1 MKHIC
6 RKINAAHQTVA
17 AVAHSLRYDSS
28 ATDRG
33 IRSSPYVLFRIWQPC
48 VLGFATE
55 NLRYLVTNAQIDAVE
70 RTLIHSLQRTLHCFT
85 SPHITM
91 IELGIPPL
99 ILQQALQLVA
109 LHFRYTV
116 LHTNTIASK
125 LYNLRC
131 KFRCSNAH
139 PQHTIENRIAKAHST
154 LMISSTYPGPPSM
167 PRSVTLAKPKNKGKS
182 YTTFLKP
189 IVSAEWLRQIR
200 LKYPHAPLPPSGNVS
215 SRLHAHFLLHH
226 LSLCNNLYKL
236 PPYLKMCGHRNPMSL
251 LRLRSQSHQ
260 SIPTHM
266 LTIID
271 NQRDTYDSRVCLYCP
286 SGVTGSEIHL
296 ILECPTTS
304 HVALD
309 LIKLLTTLLYDTCQ
323 PDWSTLTTHQQT
335 SLILGDPPSTLPK
348 KFHHVW
354 LQSTLPAILDFVSHL
369 EIFLYNMTQSLKQ

>member
-1 MKHIC
+1 MIDACQDWAERSRMRINHEKTEVVLFYETPPQRATRFPSTFHFTNRFPLSQPPRTLPLKEPLTFKYLGLTLDPYLTMEAAMKHIC
-6 RKINAAHQTVA
+6 RKINATHQTVA

-55 NLRYLVTNAQIDAVE
+55 NPRYLVTNVQIDAVE

-116 LHTNTIASK
+116 LHTNTIAAK

-131 KFRCSNAH
+131 KFCCSNAH
-139 PQHTIENRIAKAHST
+139 PQHTIDNRIAKAHST
-154 LMISSTYPGPPSM
+154 LMISNTYPGPPFM
-167 PRSVTLAKPKNKGKS
+167 PRSVTLAKPKNKRKS

-189 IVSAEWLRQIR
+189 IVSTEWLLQIR
-200 LKYPHAPLPPSGNVS
+200 LKYPHTLLTPSGNVS
-215 SRLHAHFLLHH
+215 SKLHAHFLLHH

-236 PPYLKMCGHRNPMSL
+236 PPYLKM
-251 LRLRSQSHQ
+251 
-260 SIPTHM
+260 
-266 LTIID
+266 
-271 NQRDTYDSRVCLYCP
+271 
-286 SGVTGSEIHL
+286 
-296 ILECPTTS
+296 
-304 HVALD
+304 
-309 LIKLLTTLLYDTCQ
+309 
-323 PDWSTLTTHQQT
+323 
-335 SLILGDPPSTLPK
+335 
-348 KFHHVW
+348 
-354 LQSTLPAILDFVSHL
+354 
-369 EIFLYNMTQSLKQ
+369 